1 MSFCD
6 SIMSFCDSI
15 GLFLTLIKTQ
25 IIEYFWDKTLDYNT
39 ELDIVL
45 KRFNKI
51 KNVEVSR
58 KSKDIG
64 TLFRKNEKKN
74 AARFSLDNLN
84 GIIKIDV
91 KNKTVD
97 VGSKTR
103 YYDVLNETLKYNL
116 MPKIIPELSSITVG
130 GAITG
135 ISIESSS
142 FKYGWGH
149 DSVID
154 MDVLVSSGEVLFCT
168 NNNENKDLFNSIP
181 NSYGV
186 FGYITRVKL
195 ELIEAKKFV
204 NVINHKF
211 TNNKEAFEFM
221 KTIAENKKDRD
232 GEDVDFMDAVCFNK
246 DKIYVITGKLSNVAN
261 KKPSNYPYNEIY
273 YETIRKYKSDTFTLY
288 DYYWRW
294 DADMFWGVTDV
305 SFLTNM
311 WVRNIFGRYLL
322 NSRMLRALQKIIKSF
337 KKTSKTE
344 HIVQDLGI
352 PYKNASLYYEWIC
365 NEIKIYPLWICPVV
379 PKKSNTKF
387 WSYNDNKLYF
397 DIGVFG
403 NVEKFYDDEEFY
415 YNKIIERKLLDLS
428 GNKCF
433 YSGTYLS
440 REQFNTLIDND
451 VYNIIKNK
459 YDCNNRFGDLYK
471 KIIHS

>member
-1 MSFCD
+1 MST
-6 SIMSFCDSI
+6 SIC
-15 GLFLTLIKTQ
+15 LFLTLIKTQ
-25 IIEYFWDKTLDYNT
+25 IIEYFWDKKLDYDT
-39 ELDIVL
+39 ELNKVL
-45 KRFNKI
+45 ERFNKI
-51 KNVEVSR
+51 KDVEVSR

-64 TLFRKNEKKN
+64 TLFRKNEKKKTH
-74 AARFSLDNLN
+74 FSLDNLN

-91 KNKTVD
+91 DNKTVE

-103 YYDVLNETLKYNL
+103 YYDILNETLKYNL

-135 ISIESSS
+135 VSIESSS

-154 MDVLVSSGEVLFCT
+154 MDVLISSGEVLFCT
-168 NNNENKDLFNSIP
+168 NSNENKDLFNSIP

-204 NVINHKF
+204 NVTNHKF

-221 KTIAENKKDRD
+221 KAKNGKDI
-232 GEDVDFMDAVCFNK
+232 DFMDSVCFKK
-246 DKIYVITGKLSNVAN
+246 DEIYVITGKLSNTAN
-261 KKPSNYPYNEIY
+261 KKPSTYPYNEIY
-273 YETIRKYKSDTFTLY
+273 YETIRKYKRDTFTLY

-305 SFLTNM
+305 SFLTNL

-337 KKTSKTE
+337 KKTSKRE
-344 HIVQDLGI
+344 NIVQDLGI
-352 PYKNASLYYEWIC
+352 PYKNASVYYEWIC
-365 NEIKIYPLWICPVV
+365 DEIKIYPIWICPVV

-387 WSYNDNKLYF
+387 WTYNNNELYF
-397 DIGVFG
+397 DIAVFG
-403 NVEKFYDDEEFY
+403 NIKKFRGEEFH

-440 REQFNTLIDND
+440 REQFNTLIDKD
-451 VYNIIKNK
+451 SYNIIKNK

-471 KIIHS
+471 KIINC